1 MTERQTPEQRV
12 RSQLVQAGPA
22 AVRFLIR
29 AMKDEQL
36 PCKERIDIARDLLN
50 RGFGKTLP
58 GTEDTAPAI
67 RVVLAD
73 EVKPYAD

>member
-1 MTERQTPEQRV
+1 MAERKTPEQRV
-12 RSQLVQAGPA
+12 RQQLVRAGPD

-58 GTEDTAPAI
+58 GTEDAAPAI